1 MKYCESET
9 RLDGKVV
16 VVTGGN
22 TGIGKVKSKLLF
34 EFFGVET
41 PLWRVSIKKDTKI
54 CLAKAKKARLNLCM

>member
-22 TGIGKVKSKLLF
+22 TGIGKVKSKLLL
-34 EFFGVET
+34 GVET
-41 PLWRVSIKKDTKI
+41 PLWPVLINKDTKI
-54 CLAKAKKARLNLCM
+54 KDSVLIAYQKLRRHT